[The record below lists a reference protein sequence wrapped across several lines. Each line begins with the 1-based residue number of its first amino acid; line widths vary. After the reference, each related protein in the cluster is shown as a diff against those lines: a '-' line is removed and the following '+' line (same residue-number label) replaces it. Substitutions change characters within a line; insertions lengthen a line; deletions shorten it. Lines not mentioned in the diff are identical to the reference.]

1 MAAKKFETDAPAEE
15 TPDAY
20 LARESSVQWVRL
32 GDMRVSPV
40 AQRELKRYK
49 VDEIKA
55 DFSID
60 KVGVP
65 TVSYRDGFYY
75 IVDGQHRVNAMV
87 ELGYEDREI
96 QCTVYEE
103 LSEEQEAD
111 LFLAINN
118 VLAVSVMD
126 KYNVGVVAGVKD
138 AVAVHNITHKLGL
151 HVALDSKGGSIKA
164 VGTLRKIYNRY
175 GDAVLTR
182 TLKLINDAYGD
193 AGFKATVIEGVAL
206 ILQRYWD
213 RVDDDWFVTRVGSYR
228 GGVSGLLGNA
238 ETLRLQ
244 TNQAKGICVAAALVT
259 IYNGGGKKPEGVKA
273 LPSWWKAE
281 E

>member
-75 IVDGQHRVNAMV
+75 IVDGQHRVSAMV

-151 HVALDSKGGSIKA
+151 HVSLDAKGGSIKA

-182 TLKLINDAYGD
+182 TLKLVNDAYGD
-193 AGFKATVIEGVAL
+193 AGFKATVIEGTAL
-206 ILQRYWD
+206 LLQRYWD

-259 IYNGGGKKPEGVKA
+259 IYNGGGKKPEGVKS